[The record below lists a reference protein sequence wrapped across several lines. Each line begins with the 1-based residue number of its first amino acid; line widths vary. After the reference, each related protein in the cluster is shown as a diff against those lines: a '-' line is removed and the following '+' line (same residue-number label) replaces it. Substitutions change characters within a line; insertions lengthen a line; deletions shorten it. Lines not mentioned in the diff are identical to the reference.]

1 MQHKLFD
8 KNSQKSIL
16 SFIQKS
22 IQFFIFN
29 ILQNFSLFKI
39 FPPRKHLSNFFQ
51 IFFTFLLTL
60 TPKRCKMFIFVIKKL
75 RNFKNISLT
84 DLSDKSSISTSYLSK
99 LENNN
104 SHNCSLET
112 LKKISDALEVNIKDL
127 FYTTSDIEDLKEEL
141 NEIVDEYGLSSPE
154 ALEQSQLIDQL
165 INLLYK

>member
-1 MQHKLFD
+1 
-8 KNSQKSIL
+8 
-16 SFIQKS
+16 
-22 IQFFIFN
+22 
-29 ILQNFSLFKI
+29 
-39 FPPRKHLSNFFQ
+39 
-51 IFFTFLLTL
+51 
-60 TPKRCKMFIFVIKKL
+60 MFIFVIKKL